1 MGSYWSYCCRGDD
14 NTEKIEKLQL
24 SYNEQRTYMQL
35 DTPLSLTSEIR
46 YIPIDIDDL

>member
-14 NTEKIEKLQL
+14 NTEKKETLKLMDKK
-24 SYNEQRTYMQL
+24 NETFMKL